1 MIEQTGRIKRT
12 VRRSVMG
19 AASTT
24 MMIQA
29 GMAVGVAAAML
40 SPQLA
45 YAQQADPAATPT
57 TTLGVVKVKSEA
69 IDPNPNAEPGVP
81 YKAKT
86 SGDERHTR
94 PLAELPQTI
103 QVLTKAQ
110 IDDSGYTD
118 MSQILDAQPGITI
131 GTGENGNAFG
141 DRYIIRGQEA
151 RSDTFVD
158 GLRDPGMTIRESF
171 AIEQLEISK
180 GASSSFAGR
189 GTSGGAINA
198 ITKKAT
204 TDYSFAKAAAGFG
217 TDNHTRLTLDA
228 NQVLDDQFAVR
239 ANLLYGYENVP
250 GRKPADRRRQ
260 GAALSGIFTPT
271 DDLEIS
277 LDYYGLKAKDSP
289 DLGGYLIGSGAN
301 RKPAPLT
308 PAYVQDP
315 DFLASTVNT
324 GTARVSYRFNPDI
337 RVTNIFRVGHSNN
350 GYVTTGSRSSTTA
363 PSNPGGSY
371 LTTTLDSHN
380 NWQNVKYVAN
390 QTNLFWNQDI
400 LGFKNEFIVGA
411 EYTNHS
417 VRNGAYNVASSGE
430 NCIVISGRAP
440 NIGTSPSWCITDE
453 NGNPVN
459 GINTLM
465 NRQISV
471 GNVKNMWK
479 VKTFSASL
487 MDTVD
492 LTEDLTAFGGL
503 RMDWFDYHLTT
514 FTGPT
519 LVRNDYPYSDNLLNG
534 YVGLVYKITPQVN
547 VYASWST
554 AADING
560 GESDVGT
567 SSGYG
572 GAVIYDGSIAAAKPE
587 RSRNFE
593 VGTKWNVFD
602 DRLLATAAL
611 FQNTKSDVMEGADY
625 DSIGT
630 FNTGELRIRGVELE
644 VSGMVTDDL
653 TVAGGFSYMNSEIL
667 KSSNPINVGHTLA
680 NFANASGTLQVKYRV
695 TDEFSLGGAVKY
707 ESKRYGGQPDTAAP
721 YSGDYHS
728 QPVPDYT
735 VFDLFGSYKFN
746 DNLNLRV
753 NVNNLFDRTYFTA
766 AYRAGFFLYK
776 GDGRAVRATLEYAL

>member
-1 MIEQTGRIKRT
+1 MDEQTGRIQRT
-12 VRRSVMG
+12 VRRRVRG

-24 MMIQA
+24 MMMQA
-29 GMAVGVAAAML
+29 GMAVGMAAAML

-45 YAQQADPAATPT
+45 HAQQADPAATPT

-118 MSQILDAQPGITI
+118 LSQILAAQPGITL

-204 TDYSFAKAAAGFG
+204 TDFSFAKIAAGFG

-228 NQVLDDQFAVR
+228 NQVLDDQLAVR

-250 GRKPADRRRQ
+250 GRAPADRRRQ
-260 GAALSGIFTPT
+260 GAALSGVFTPT
-271 DDLEIS
+271 DDLEIA
-277 LDYYGLKAKDSP
+277 LDYYGLKAKDRP
-289 DLGGYLIGSGAN
+289 DLGGYLIGSGAD

-308 PAYVQDP
+308 PAYAQDP
-315 DFLASTVNT
+315 DFLSSTVNT

-337 RVTNIFRVGHSNN
+337 RIANIFRVGHSNN
-350 GYVTTGSRSSTTA
+350 GYVATGSRSSTTA
-363 PSNPGGSY
+363 ASNPGGSY

-417 VRNGAYNVASSGE
+417 VRNGAYNVANSGQ

-440 NIGTSPSWCITDE
+440 DFGTTPGWCITDQG
-453 NGNPVN
+453 GNLVN

-471 GNVKNMWK
+471 GNVKNTWK

-492 LTEDLTAFGGL
+492 LTEDLTAFGGV

-514 FTGPT
+514 FTGAALT
-519 LVRNDYPYSDNLLNG
+519 RNDYPYSDNLLNG
-534 YVGLVYKITPQVN
+534 YVGLVYKITPQIN
-547 VYASWST
+547 VYASFST

-602 DRLLATAAL
+602 DSLLATAAV

-625 DSIGT
+625 DAIGT
-630 FNTGELRIRGVELE
+630 FNTGELRIRGVELD
-644 VSGMVTDDL
+644 VTGLLTDDL
-653 TVAGGFSYMNSEIL
+653 TVSGGISYMNSEIL
-667 KSSNPINVGHTLA
+667 KSSNPLNIGHTLA
-680 NFANASGTLQVKYRV
+680 NFANTSAVLQAKYRV
-695 TDEFSLGGAVKY
+695 TEELSLGGAVKY
-707 ESKRYGGQPDTAAP
+707 QSKRYGGQPDTAAP
-721 YSGDYHS
+721 YSGGYHT

-735 VFDLFGSYKFN
+735 VFDLFGTYQFN

-753 NVNNLFDRTYFTA
+753 NVNNLFDRTYYTA
-766 AYRAGFFLYK
+766 VYRAGFFLYK
-776 GDGRAVRATLEYAL
+776 GDGRTVRATLEYAL